1 MRTAIGAAVAAAL
14 LAAAPVAEAKGVQS
28 VELCGVSGCTTTH
41 RGSIGAA
48 FAESSAGGSPSRPAP
63 FLRARVSFHEE
74 MPPGPGSGPAES
86 PRVVSVRY
94 VLIPGQNLIRSPED
108 SDWRRIEDHGGL
120 PKFLARVRPY
130 PARRFPAWARR
141 TLRANPAS
149 RAAATSV
156 AHAGFPWLPLVGA
169 AAGLAV
175 ADALGLRRGGGGKVS
190 D

>member
-14 LAAAPVAEAKGVQS
+14 LLAAAPVAQAKGVQS

-41 RGSIGAA
+41 ERSIGVA
-48 FAESSAGGSPSRPAP
+48 FAESSAGGPPSRPAP
-63 FLRARVSFHEE
+63 FVRALVSFHEDV
-74 MPPGPGSGPAES
+74 PPGQDPPED
-86 PRVVSVRY
+86 PPVVSVDFL
-94 VLIPGQNLIRSPED
+94 LIPGQNLIRAPED
-108 SDWRRIEDHGGL
+108 SGWRRIEDHGGL

-141 TLRANPAS
+141 GLSAHPVS

-156 AHAGFPWLPLVGA
+156 AHAGFPWLPLLGA

-175 ADALGLRRGGGGKVS
+175 AVALGLRRGGGGKLS